1 MFETILFKKEDHIA
15 TITFNREASGN
26 AFSDTTYQEV
36 IDAVT
41 SVEDDPDV
49 KAIVITGAGKYFCA
63 GGDIR
68 QFKDLAASGEGIP
81 ESGVIKTGEMVA
93 AVRQSSKPV
102 IAAVNGVAAGAGLGL
117 ALACDFILMGEQSQL
132 VTAFIQMAFPGD
144 TNLLFNL
151 SQAIGVYRTNRHVML
166 NEPIT
171 AELAATYGIAYQVVP
186 DAKLQE
192 AALSLAK
199 HFVTSPSHA
208 IAYQKAIIYDLQY
221 PKALENNR
229 VEAKYMRQASLS
241 EDHREAVAAF
251 LEKRKPQFR
260 GK

>member
-1 MFETILFKKEDHIA
+1 MFETILFTIENHIA
-15 TITFNREASGN
+15 RITFNREASGN
-26 AFSDTTYQEV
+26 AFSETTYQEV
-36 IDAVT
+36 IDAVA
-41 SVEDDPDV
+41 SVEENPDV

-93 AVRQSSKPV
+93 AVRRSSKPV

-117 ALACDFILMGEQSQL
+117 ALACDFILMGENAQL

-144 TNLLFNL
+144 TSLLFNL
-151 SQAIGVYRTNRHVML
+151 SESIGTYRTNRHVML

-171 AELAATYGIAYQVVP
+171 AELAEKYGLTYQVVP
-186 DAKLQE
+186 DADLL
-192 AALSLAK
+192 ASALDLASC
-199 HFVTSPSHA
+199 FVASPSVA
-208 IAYQKAIIYDLQY
+208 IAYQKAIMYDLQY
-221 PKALENNR
+221 PQALENNQL
-229 VEAKYMRQASLS
+229 EAKYMRKASLT
-241 EDHREAVAAF
+241 EDHREAVTAF
-251 LEKRKPQFR
+251 LAKRKPQFK